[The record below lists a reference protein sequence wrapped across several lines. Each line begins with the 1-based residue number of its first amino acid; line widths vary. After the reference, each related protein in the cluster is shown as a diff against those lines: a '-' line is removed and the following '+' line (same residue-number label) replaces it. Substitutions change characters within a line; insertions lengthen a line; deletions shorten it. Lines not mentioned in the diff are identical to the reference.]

1 MVILLRVIYIVE
13 RNNDNRTSFLGGI
26 LLKKGY
32 LKLLSLVMLL
42 TMALFLAAC
51 GSDDANSSGETETDT
66 GTPTTENT
74 DDSSSSTPQ
83 VLVFGRGADS
93 VSLDPGIVTDGE
105 SFKVTQ
111 NLFETL
117 LNFGEQDTTIHPGLA
132 KEWTVSDDGLTYT
145 FQLQEGVKFHDGT
158 DFNAEA
164 VIKNVDRWKGGKE
177 EDFYY
182 FNSMFKAEGEDIIS
196 EVTAEGDYTVIFK
209 LSRPQAPFLK
219 NLAMSPFGIGSPTAF
234 EAAGDKFGDNPVG
247 TGPFKF
253 TEWKRNDSITIEKF
267 EDYWEEGLPK
277 LDKVIFRSIPDNSA
291 RLNELIAGHIDL
303 ADGVN
308 PSDGKTVEG
317 NSELQL
323 IERPSMNIGYLGLTN
338 TRAPFDNKLVRQA
351 VNYAINKQA
360 IVDAFFEG
368 RAEVAANPM
377 PPSISGYNDAISPYP
392 YDPEKA
398 KALLAE
404 AGYDGKEIELW
415 AMPVPRPYMPDGA
428 KVAEVIQKNLED
440 VGIPSKIVTFEWA
453 TYLDKAKDGEA
464 DAFML
469 GWTGDNGDADNFI
482 YTLLDK
488 DNIGSNNYAYYSN
501 DEVHDLLIKAQSE
514 TDENV
519 RNDLYKKAQEIIHE
533 DAPWVPLAHSTP
545 LLAAKAGVKGFLP
558 HPTGSDKLDNVSI
571 E

>member
-1 MVILLRVIYIVE
+1 MKGKNYLLAFIL
-13 RNNDNRTSFLGGI
+13 
-26 LLKKGY
+26 
-32 LKLLSLVMLL
+32 LL
-42 TMALFLAAC
+42 TMTVFLAAC
-51 GSDDANSSGETETDT
+51 
-66 GTPTTENT
+66 NT
-74 DDSSSSTPQ
+74 DDSDSTTPDSGNTDSGAVTDNDAATDDSTSSTPQ

-117 LNFGEQDTTIHPGLA
+117 LNFGEQNTTIHPGLA
-132 KEWTVSDDGLTYT
+132 KEWVVSDDGLTYT
-145 FQLQEGVKFHDGT
+145 FTLQEGVKFHDGT
-158 DFNAEA
+158 DFNADA
-164 VIKNVDRWKGGKE
+164 VIKNVNRWKGGTE
-177 EDFYY
+177 DDFYY
-182 FNSMFKAEGEDIIS
+182 FNSMFKAEGADIITD
-196 EVTAEGDYTVIFK
+196 VKADGDYTVIFT

-219 NLAMSPFGIGSPTAF
+219 NLAMSPFGIASPTAF

-253 TEWKRNDSITIEKF
+253 TDWKRNYSITIEKNP
-267 EDYWEEGLPK
+267 DYWQQGLPK
-277 LDKVIFRSIPDNSA
+277 LDKVIFRSMPDNSA
-291 RLNELIAGHIDL
+291 RLNALMAGDIDL
-303 ADGVN
+303 ADGIN
-308 PSDGKTVEG
+308 PSDGKSVEG
-317 NSELQL
+317 NSALQL
-323 IERPSMNIGYLGLTN
+323 IERPSMNIGYLGLTS

-368 RAEVAANPM
+368 RAQVAANPM
-377 PPSISGYNDAISPYP
+377 PPSISGYNEAIEPYP

-398 KALLAE
+398 KSLLAE

-440 VGIPSKIVTFEWA
+440 VGMKSKIVSFEWA
-453 TYLDKAKDGEA
+453 TYLDKAKNGEA

-488 DNIGSNNYAYYSN
+488 DNIGSNNYSYYSN

-519 RNDLYKKAQEIIHE
+519 RIDLYKKAQEIIHE

>member
-1 MVILLRVIYIVE
+1 MKGKKYILA
-13 RNNDNRTSFLGGI
+13 FI
-26 LLKKGY
+26 L
-32 LKLLSLVMLL
+32 LL
-42 TMALFLAAC
+42 TMTVFLAAC
-51 GSDDANSSGETETDT
+51 NTSDSDSTSTDSNSDS
-66 GTPTTENT
+66 GTPSTDSNTTDNST
-74 DDSSSSTPQ
+74 SSTPQ

-132 KEWTVSDDGLTYT
+132 KEWEVSDDGLTYT

-164 VIKNVDRWKGGKE
+164 VVKNINRWKAGTE

-182 FNSMFKAEGEDIIS
+182 FNSMFKAEGADVITD
-196 EVTAEGDYTVIFK
+196 VKAEGDHTVVFT

-219 NLAMSPFGIGSPTAF
+219 NLAMSPFGIASPTAF

-253 TEWKRNDSITIEKF
+253 TEWKRNDSITIEKNA
-267 EDYWEEGLPK
+267 DYWQEGLPK

-291 RLNELIAGHIDL
+291 RLNALTAGDIDL
-303 ADGVN
+303 ADGIN
-308 PSDGKTVEG
+308 PSDGKSVEG
-317 NSELQL
+317 NADLQL

-338 TRAPFDNKLVRQA
+338 TRPPFDNKLVRQA
-351 VNYAINKQA
+351 VNYAIDKQA

-368 RAEVAANPM
+368 RAQVAANPM
-377 PPSISGYNDAISPYP
+377 PSSISGYNEAIEPYP
-392 YDPEKA
+392 YDPAKA
-398 KALLAE
+398 KSLLAE

-440 VGIPSKIVTFEWA
+440 VGIKSKIVTFEWA
-453 TYLDKAKDGEA
+453 TYLEKAKNGEA

-519 RNDLYKKAQEIIHE
+519 RNDLYKQAQTIIHE
-533 DAPWVPLAHSTP
+533 EAPWVPLAHSTP
-545 LLAAKAGVKGFLP
+545 LLAAKAGVKGFKP

>member
-1 MVILLRVIYIVE
+1 MR
-13 RNNDNRTSFLGGI
+13 
-26 LLKKGY
+26 KGKLY
-32 LKLLSLVMLL
+32 LVSLMMLL
-42 TMALFLAAC
+42 IMSLFLAAC
-51 GSDDANSSGETETDT
+51 GADDAETSSSETSNDSST
-66 GTPTTENT
+66 NT
-74 DDSSSSTPQ
+74 DSNTTDNSSSSTPQ

-111 NLFETL
+111 NVFETL
-117 LNFGEQDTTIHPGLA
+117 LNFGEQDTTINPGLA
-132 KEWTVSDDGLTYT
+132 KEWEVSEDGLTYT

-164 VIKNVDRWKGGKE
+164 VIKNINRWKGGKE

-182 FNSMFKAEGEDIIS
+182 FNSMFKAEGEDIIKD
-196 EVTAEGDYTVIFK
+196 VTAEGDYTVVFT

-253 TEWKRNDSITIEKF
+253 TDWKRNDSITIEKF
-267 EDYWEEGLPK
+267 EDYWQEGLPK

-291 RLNELIAGHIDL
+291 RLNELMAGNIDL

-317 NSELQL
+317 DSTLQL

-351 VNYAINKQA
+351 VNYAIDKQA

-377 PPSISGYNDAISPYP
+377 PSSISGYNDAISPYP

-398 KALLAE
+398 KSLLAE

-453 TYLDKAKDGEA
+453 TYLEKAKNGEA

-488 DNIGSNNYAYYSN
+488 DNIGSNNYAYYTN
-501 DEVHDLLIKAQSE
+501 EEVHELLIQAQSE

-519 RNDLYKKAQEIIHE
+519 RNELYKKAQEIIHD

-545 LLAAKAGVKGFLP
+545 LLAAKAGVKDFKP
-558 HPTGSDKLDNVSI
+558 HPTGSDKLDKVSM

>member
-1 MVILLRVIYIVE
+1 LRVIYIVE

-32 LKLLSLVMLL
+32 LKLLSLFMLL

-51 GSDDANSSGETETDT
+51 GSDDANTSGETETDT
-66 GTPTTENT
+66 GTPTTDNT

-83 VLVFGRGADS
+83 ILVFGRGADS

-117 LNFGEQDTTIHPGLA
+117 LNFGERDTTIHPGLA

-196 EVTAEGDYTVIFK
+196 EVTADGDYTVIFK

-253 TEWKRNDSITIEKF
+253 TDWKRNESITIEKF
-267 EDYWEEGLPK
+267 EDYWQAGLPK

-291 RLNELIAGHIDL
+291 RLNELIAGNIDL

-398 KALLAE
+398 KSLLAE

-519 RNDLYKKAQEIIHE
+519 RNDLYKKAQEIIHD

-558 HPTGSDKLDNVSI
+558 HPTGSDKLDNVSM

>member
-1 MVILLRVIYIVE
+1 MKGKKYFLAFIL
-13 RNNDNRTSFLGGI
+13 
-26 LLKKGY
+26 
-32 LKLLSLVMLL
+32 LL
-42 TMALFLAAC
+42 TMAVFLAAC
-51 GSDDANSSGETETDT
+51 NTGDSGSSSTETETET
-66 GTPTTENT
+66 NT
-74 DDSSSSTPQ
+74 DSETTTDSTETDNSTPSVPQ

-132 KEWTVSDDGLTYT
+132 KEWVVSDDGLTYT
-145 FQLQEGVKFHDGT
+145 FTLQEGVKFHDGT

-164 VIKNVDRWKGGKE
+164 VIKNVNRWKGGTE

-182 FNSMFKAEGEDIIS
+182 FNSMFKAEGADIITD
-196 EVTAEGDYTVIFK
+196 VKADGDYTVIFT

-219 NLAMSPFGIGSPTAF
+219 NLAMSPFGIASPTAF

-253 TEWKRNDSITIEKF
+253 TEWKRTESITIEKNP
-267 EDYWEEGLPK
+267 DYWQQGLPK
-277 LDKVIFRSIPDNSA
+277 LDKVIFLSIPDNST
-291 RLNELIAGHIDL
+291 RLNALITGQIDL
-303 ADGVN
+303 ADGIN

-317 NSELQL
+317 NADLQL
-323 IERPSMNIGYLGLTN
+323 IERPSMNIGYLGLTS
-338 TRAPFDNKLVRQA
+338 TRPPFDNKLVRQA

-368 RAEVAANPM
+368 RAQVAANPM
-377 PPSISGYNDAISPYP
+377 PPSISGYNEAIEPYP

-440 VGIPSKIVTFEWA
+440 VGIKSKIVTFEWA
-453 TYLDKAKDGEA
+453 TYLDKAKKGEA

-488 DNIGSNNYAYYSN
+488 DNIGSNNYSYYSN

-519 RNDLYKKAQEIIHE
+519 RIDLYKKAQEIIHE

-558 HPTGSDKLDNVSI
+558 HPTGSDKLDSVSI

>member
-1 MVILLRVIYIVE
+1 MKGKKYILA
-13 RNNDNRTSFLGGI
+13 FI
-26 LLKKGY
+26 L
-32 LKLLSLVMLL
+32 LL
-42 TMALFLAAC
+42 TMTVFLAAC
-51 GSDDANSSGETETDT
+51 NTSDSDSTSKDSNSDS
-66 GTPTTENT
+66 GTPSTDSNTTDNST
-74 DDSSSSTPQ
+74 SSTPQ

-93 VSLDPGIVTDGE
+93 VSLDPAIVTDGE

-132 KEWTVSDDGLTYT
+132 KEWQVSDDGLTYT

-164 VIKNVDRWKGGKE
+164 VVKNINRWKGGTE

-182 FNSMFKAEGEDIIS
+182 FNSMFKAEGADVIAD
-196 EVTAEGDYTVIFK
+196 VKADGDYTVVFT

-219 NLAMSPFGIGSPTAF
+219 NLAMSPFGIASPTAF

-253 TEWKRNDSITIEKF
+253 TEWKRNDSITIEKNA
-267 EDYWEEGLPK
+267 DYWQQGLPK

-291 RLNELIAGHIDL
+291 RLNALTAGDIDL
-303 ADGVN
+303 ADGIN

-317 NSELQL
+317 NADLQL

-338 TRAPFDNKLVRQA
+338 TRPPFDNKLVRQA

-368 RAEVAANPM
+368 RAQVAANPM
-377 PPSISGYNDAISPYP
+377 PVSISGYNEAIEPYP

-398 KALLAE
+398 KSLLAE

-440 VGIPSKIVTFEWA
+440 VGIKSKIVTFEWA
-453 TYLDKAKDGEA
+453 TYLEKAKNGEA

>member
-1 MVILLRVIYIVE
+1 MKGKNYLLAFIL
-13 RNNDNRTSFLGGI
+13 
-26 LLKKGY
+26 
-32 LKLLSLVMLL
+32 LL
-42 TMALFLAAC
+42 TMTVFLAAC
-51 GSDDANSSGETETDT
+51 
-66 GTPTTENT
+66 NT
-74 DDSSSSTPQ
+74 DDSDSTTPDSGNTDSGAVTDNDAATDDSTSSTPQ

-93 VSLDPGIVTDGE
+93 VSLDPGIVTEGE

-117 LNFGEQDTTIHPGLA
+117 LNFGEQNTTIHPGLA
-132 KEWTVSDDGLTYT
+132 KEWVVSDDGLTYT
-145 FQLQEGVKFHDGT
+145 FTLQEGVKFHDGT
-158 DFNAEA
+158 DFNADA
-164 VIKNVDRWKGGKE
+164 VIKNVNRWKGGTE
-177 EDFYY
+177 DDFYY
-182 FNSMFKAEGEDIIS
+182 FNSMFKAEGADIITD
-196 EVTAEGDYTVIFK
+196 VKADGDYTVIFT

-219 NLAMSPFGIGSPTAF
+219 NLAMSPFGIASPTAF

-253 TEWKRNDSITIEKF
+253 TDWKRNYSITIEKNP
-267 EDYWEEGLPK
+267 DYWQQGLPK

-291 RLNELIAGHIDL
+291 RLNALTAGDIDL
-303 ADGVN
+303 ADGIN
-308 PSDGKTVEG
+308 PSDGKSVEG
-317 NSELQL
+317 NSALQL
-323 IERPSMNIGYLGLTN
+323 IERPSMNIGYLGLTS

-368 RAEVAANPM
+368 RAQVAANPM
-377 PPSISGYNDAISPYP
+377 PPSISGYNEEIEPYP

-398 KALLAE
+398 KSLLAE

-440 VGIPSKIVTFEWA
+440 VGMKSKIVSFEWA
-453 TYLDKAKDGEA
+453 TYLDKAKNGEA

-488 DNIGSNNYAYYSN
+488 DNIGSNNYSYYSN

-519 RNDLYKKAQEIIHE
+519 RIDLYKKAQEIIHE

>member
-1 MVILLRVIYIVE
+1 MKGKKYLLALIL
-13 RNNDNRTSFLGGI
+13 
-26 LLKKGY
+26 
-32 LKLLSLVMLL
+32 LL
-42 TMALFLAAC
+42 TMTVFLAAC
-51 GSDDANSSGETETDT
+51 
-66 GTPTTENT
+66 NT
-74 DDSSSSTPQ
+74 DDSDSSTPDSGNTDSGTETDNKTTDDTTSSTPQ

-117 LNFGEQDTTIHPGLA
+117 LNFGEKDTTIHPGLA
-132 KEWTVSDDGLTYT
+132 KEWVVSDDGLTYT
-145 FQLQEGVKFHDGT
+145 FTLQEGVKFHDGT
-158 DFNAEA
+158 DFNADA
-164 VIKNVDRWKGGKE
+164 VIKNVNRWKGGTE
-177 EDFYY
+177 DDFYY
-182 FNSMFKAEGEDIIS
+182 FNSMFKAEGADIITD
-196 EVTAEGDYTVIFK
+196 VKADGDYTVIFT

-219 NLAMSPFGIGSPTAF
+219 NLAMSPFGIASPAAF

-253 TEWKRNDSITIEKF
+253 TDWKRNDSITIEKNP
-267 EDYWEEGLPK
+267 DYWQQGLPK

-291 RLNELIAGHIDL
+291 RLNALTAGDIDL

-317 NSELQL
+317 NAELQL
-323 IERPSMNIGYLGLTN
+323 IERPSMNIGYLGLTS

-351 VNYAINKQA
+351 VNYAIDKQA

-368 RAEVAANPM
+368 RAQVAANPM
-377 PPSISGYNDAISPYP
+377 PPSISGYNEAIEPYP

-398 KALLAE
+398 KSLLAE

-440 VGIPSKIVTFEWA
+440 VGMKSKIVSFEWA
-453 TYLDKAKDGEA
+453 TYLDKAKNGEA

-488 DNIGSNNYAYYSN
+488 DNIGSNNYSYYSN

-519 RNDLYKKAQEIIHE
+519 RIDLYKKAQEIIHE

-545 LLAAKAGVKGFLP
+545 LLAAKAGVKGFQP

>member
-1 MVILLRVIYIVE
+1 MEGLSRKKKSFWSLL
-13 RNNDNRTSFLGGI
+13 L
-26 LLKKGY
+26 
-32 LKLLSLVMLL
+32 LL
-42 TMALFLAAC
+42 TIVFVLAAC
-51 GSDDANSSGETETDT
+51 NESSDGGSGDDDGDDGKSST
-66 GTPTTENT
+66 
-74 DDSSSSTPQ
+74 TPQ
-83 VLVFGRGADS
+83 VLVFGRGGDS
-93 VSLDPGIVTDGE
+93 VALDPGIVTDGE

-117 LNFGEQDTTIHPGLA
+117 LNFGEQDTTIKPGLA
-132 KEWTVSDDGLTYT
+132 KDWEVSDDGLTYT
-145 FQLQEGVKFHDGT
+145 FELEEGVKFHDGT

-164 VIKNVDRWKGGKE
+164 VIENVNRWKAGNKE
-177 EDFYY
+177 QFYY
-182 FNSMFKAEGEDIIS
+182 FNSMFKAEGADIITD
-196 EVTAEGDYTVIFK
+196 VKADGDYTVIFT

-219 NLAMSPFGIGSPTAF
+219 NLAMSPFGIASPTAF
-234 EAAGDKFGDNPVG
+234 EKDGDKFGQNPVG

-253 TEWKRNDSITIEKF
+253 VEWRPNETITIEKF
-267 EDYWEEGLPK
+267 EDYWQEGLPK
-277 LDKVIFRSIPDNSA
+277 LDRVIFQVFQDNTA
-291 RLNELIAGHIDL
+291 RLNALIAGEIDL
-303 ADGVN
+303 ADGIN

-317 NSELQL
+317 NSALQL

-338 TRAPFDNKLVRQA
+338 TRPPFDNKLVRQA
-351 VNYAINKQA
+351 VNYAIDKQA

-368 RAEVAANPM
+368 RAQVAANPM
-377 PPSISGYNDAISPYP
+377 PPSISGYNEDIDPYP
-392 YDPEKA
+392 FDPEKA

-415 AMPVPRPYMPDGA
+415 AMPVARPYMPDAA
-428 KVAEVIQKNLED
+428 KVAEVIKKNLED

-453 TYLDKAKDGEA
+453 TYLEKAKNGEA

-501 DEVHDLLIKAQSE
+501 DEVHDLLIAAQSE
-514 TDENV
+514 TDEAK

-533 DAPWVPLAHSTP
+533 EAPWVPLAHSTP
-545 LLAAKAGVKGFLP
+545 LLAAKAGVEGFKP
-558 HPTGSDKLDNVSI
+558 HPTGSDKLANVSI

>member
-1 MVILLRVIYIVE
+1 MKRSKNYLFGFIL
-13 RNNDNRTSFLGGI
+13 
-26 LLKKGY
+26 
-32 LKLLSLVMLL
+32 LL

-51 GSDDANSSGETETDT
+51 NADDDSSTTTDSNTDASETETDSNT
-66 GTPTTENT
+66 T

-117 LNFGEQDTTIHPGLA
+117 LNFGEEDTTIHPGLA

-164 VIKNVDRWKGGKE
+164 VIKNVNRWKGGTE
-177 EDFYY
+177 EEFYY
-182 FNSMFKAEGEDIIS
+182 FNSMFKAEGEDVIKD
-196 EVTAEGDYTVIFK
+196 VTADGDYTVVFT

-219 NLAMSPFGIGSPTAF
+219 NLAMSPFGIASPTAF
-234 EAAGDKFGDNPVG
+234 EAAGESFGDNPVG

-253 TEWKRNDSITIEKF
+253 VEWKRTETITIEKF
-267 EDYWEEGLPK
+267 TDYWQAGLPK

-291 RLNELIAGHIDL
+291 RLNALTSGEIDL
-303 ADGVN
+303 ADGIN

-317 NSELQL
+317 NAELQL

-338 TRAPFDNKLVRQA
+338 TRPPFDNKLVRQA
-351 VNYAINKQA
+351 VNYAIDKQA

-368 RAEVAANPM
+368 RAQVAANPM

-440 VGIPSKIVTFEWA
+440 VGIKSKIVTFEWA
-453 TYLDKAKDGEA
+453 TYLEKAKDGEA

-488 DNIGSNNYAYYSN
+488 DNIKSNNYAYYSN

-519 RNDLYKKAQEIIHE
+519 RNDLYKKAQEIIHD

-545 LLAAKAGVKGFLP
+545 LLAAKAGVKGFVP